1 MAYSKFKTLDDVM
14 SRLSVAVVERPGLFS
29 SVVAVPLSQT
39 LTDAL
44 EQNIPLATALY
55 TEKAR
60 SELIVMPLLLEV
72 WNQEKREIG
81 LFSGV
86 ELNVD
91 RKLGLDGF
99 CDFLLSLD
107 PLQSTLRAPVVTIVE
122 TKKVDPGE
130 GIAQCIAEMVAAQK
144 FNEQREKPLPVIYGV
159 ATSGLLWRFL
169 RLVGSQV
176 EIDLLDY
183 PIGEAEKIVGI
194 LTHVIHEA
202 RKGEK
207 ISGSEC
213 FLGSD

>member
-1 MAYSKFKTLDDVM
+1 MAYSKFKTLEDTLE
-14 SRLSVAVVERPGLFS
+14 RLHVQVIERPGMFS
-29 SVVAVPLSQT
+29 QVAAVPLSQT
-39 LTDAL
+39 LTVAL

-91 RKLGLDGF
+91 RALGLDGF
-99 CDFLLSLD
+99 CDFLLALD
-107 PLQSTLRAPVVTIVE
+107 PLQSALRSPLVTIVE

-130 GIAQCIAEMVAAQK
+130 GVPPCIAEMVAAQK
-144 FNEQREKPLPVIYGV
+144 FNEKRDKPLPVIYGV

-169 RLVGSQV
+169 RLRDNQV

-183 PIGEAEKIVGI
+183 PIGEAGRIVGV
-194 LTHVIHEA
+194 LAHFIHEA
-202 RKGEK
+202 RHALSS
-207 ISGSEC
+207 ITPT
-213 FLGSD
+213 

>member
-14 SRLSVAVVERPGLFS
+14 NRLGVEVVERPGLFAG
-29 SVVAVPLSQT
+29 VPAVALSET
-39 LTDAL
+39 LTAAL
-44 EQNIPLATALY
+44 EQNTPLATALY

-60 SELIVMPLLLEV
+60 SELIVMPVLLEV
-72 WNQEKREIG
+72 WNQEKRQIG

-91 RKLGLDGF
+91 RALGLDGF

-107 PLQSTLRAPVVTIVE
+107 PLQSALRAPLVTIVE

-130 GIAQCIAEMVAAQK
+130 GVAQCIAEMVAAQK
-144 FNEQREKPLPVIYGV
+144 FNEKREKPLPIIYGV

-169 RLVGSQV
+169 RLIGNRV

-183 PIGEAEKIVGI
+183 PIGDVGKIVGI
-194 LTHVIHEA
+194 LAYFIHEA
-202 RKGEK
+202 RKNAPPN
-207 ISGSEC
+207 IAP
-213 FLGSD
+213 

>member
-1 MAYSKFKTLDDVM
+1 MAYSKFKTFDEAIN
-14 SRLSVAVVERPGLFS
+14 RLGIEVVEHPGLFS
-29 SVVAVPLSQT
+29 SIGAVEVSES
-39 LTDAL
+39 LTAAL
-44 EQNIPLATALY
+44 VQNIPLATAIY

-60 SELIVMPLLLEV
+60 SELIVMPVLLEV
-72 WNQEKREIG
+72 WNQEKRQIG

-91 RKLGLDGF
+91 RALGLDGF

-107 PLQSTLRAPVVTIVE
+107 PLQSALRAPVVTIVE

-130 GIAQCIAEMVAAQK
+130 GVPQCIAEMVAARK
-144 FNEQREKPLPVIYGV
+144 FNEQRDKPLPVIYGV

-169 RLVGSQV
+169 RLTGNQV

-194 LTHVIHEA
+194 LTHVLRTA
-202 RKGEK
+202 RRE
-207 ISGSEC
+207 S
-213 FLGSD
+213 